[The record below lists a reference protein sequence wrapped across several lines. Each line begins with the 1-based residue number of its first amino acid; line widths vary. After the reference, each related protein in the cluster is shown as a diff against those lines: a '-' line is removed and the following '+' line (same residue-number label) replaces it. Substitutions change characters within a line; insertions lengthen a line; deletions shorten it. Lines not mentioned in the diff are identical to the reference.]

1 MEVTDVQ
8 YKESE
13 IGVIPVDWNV
23 KKISDFSKP
32 VRGGSPRPAGSP
44 LYFNGD
50 YIPWLTV
57 AALTNI
63 SSSQIFVSETEGFL
77 TQLGSEYSRTLEKD
91 TLIIANSGATLGV
104 AKLLA
109 IKCCA
114 NDGIAA
120 LNNFSR
126 EVDKAYV
133 VYYINS
139 ITQKLREV
147 VATGNGQPNLNT
159 TLIGD
164 LRIPLPPTKSE
175 QTAIATALSD
185 TDALI
190 ENLEKLIAKKRNIKQ
205 GVMQELLTGR
215 KRLEGFSTEW
225 RYSTLSKF
233 VADKKFAIVDG
244 PFGSQMKVQDFVE
257 QGIPIVEMEH
267 LKNKFLEPDKLDR
280 YITHKKF
287 EELIRSSV
295 FPDDIII
302 SKTGS
307 LGYISI
313 VPSSIEKAL
322 ITSRLAKITLDKKKA
337 NISFV
342 FQCLARLREIEYWQ
356 RTAQGGTM
364 LILSIANISHAPIP
378 DISIYE
384 QKEIADILDTMDN
397 DIERLEQILNK
408 YNMIKQGMMQA
419 LLTGKIRLA

>member
-63 SSSQIFVSETEGFL
+63 SSSQLFVSETEGFL

-215 KRLEGFSTEW
+215 KRLAGFNGEWMKIKLGDICDIRKGQLITEKTAAGGEFPVIAGGINPSYFHNRPNRGKNTITISASGANAGYVSFHRNPIFASDCSTIEEKGTFNIV
-225 RYSTLSKF
+225 YIFFLLQLF
-233 VADKKFAIVDG
+233 QKKIFKLQTGGAQPHVY
-244 PFGSQMKVQDFVE
+244 P
-257 QGIPIVEMEH
+257 EH
-267 LKNKFLEPDKLDR
+267 LKPLEL
-280 YITHKKF
+280 
-287 EELIRSSV
+287 V
-295 FPDDIII
+295 FPQEVTEQD
-302 SKTGS
+302 
-307 LGYISI
+307 
-313 VPSSIEKAL
+313 A
-322 ITSRLAKITLDKKKA
+322 
-337 NISFV
+337 
-342 FQCLARLREIEYWQ
+342 
-356 RTAQGGTM
+356 
-364 LILSIANISHAPIP
+364 IANILI
-378 DISIYE
+378 DIDEELSG
-384 QKEIADILDTMDN
+384 
-397 DIERLEQILNK
+397 LEKQMNK
-408 YNMIKQGMMQA
+408 YQLIKQGMMQT
-419 LLTGKIRLA
+419 LLTGKIRLV

>member
-1 MEVTDVQ
+1 MELTDVQ

-13 IGVIPVDWNV
+13 IGVIPVDWEV

-63 SSSQIFVSETEGFL
+63 SSSRLFVSETEGFL
-77 TQLGSEYSRTLEKD
+77 THLGSEYSRTLEKD

-120 LNNFSR
+120 LINFSK
-126 EVDKAYV
+126 EVDKTYV
-133 VYYINS
+133 VYYLNS

-175 QTAIATALSD
+175 QNAIATTLSD

-190 ENLEKLIAKKRNIKQ
+190 ESLEKLIAKKRNIKQ
-205 GVMQELLTGR
+205 GVMQELLTGK
-215 KRLEGFSTEW
+215 KRLAGFNGEWAKIELGDICDISKGQLITEKTAAGGEFPVIAGGINPSYFHNRPNRGKNTITISASGANAGYVSFHRNPIFASDCSTIEEKGTFNIV
-225 RYSTLSKF
+225 YLFF
-233 VADKKFAIVDG
+233 VLQLFQKKIFKLQTGGAQPHVY
-244 PFGSQMKVQDFVE
+244 P
-257 QGIPIVEMEH
+257 EH
-267 LKNKFLEPDKLDR
+267 LKPLEL
-280 YITHKKF
+280 
-287 EELIRSSV
+287 L
-295 FPDDIII
+295 FPQEV
-302 SKTGS
+302 TEQ
-307 LGYISI
+307 Y
-313 VPSSIEKAL
+313 A
-322 ITSRLAKITLDKKKA
+322 
-337 NISFV
+337 
-342 FQCLARLREIEYWQ
+342 
-356 RTAQGGTM
+356 
-364 LILSIANISHAPIP
+364 IANILI
-378 DISIYE
+378 DIDEELSG
-384 QKEIADILDTMDN
+384 
-397 DIERLEQILNK
+397 LEKQMNK
-408 YNMIKQGMMQA
+408 YQLIKQGMMQT
-419 LLTGKIRLA
+419 LLTGKIRLNH

>member
-1 MEVTDVQ
+1 
-8 YKESE
+8 
-13 IGVIPVDWNV
+13 
-23 KKISDFSKP
+23 
-32 VRGGSPRPAGSP
+32 
-44 LYFNGD
+44 
-50 YIPWLTV
+50 
-57 AALTNI
+57 
-63 SSSQIFVSETEGFL
+63 
-77 TQLGSEYSRTLEKD
+77 
-91 TLIIANSGATLGV
+91 
-104 AKLLA
+104 
-109 IKCCA
+109 
-114 NDGIAA
+114 
-120 LNNFSR
+120 
-126 EVDKAYV
+126 
-133 VYYINS
+133 
-139 ITQKLREV
+139 
-147 VATGNGQPNLNT
+147 
-159 TLIGD
+159 
-164 LRIPLPPTKSE
+164 
-175 QTAIATALSD
+175 
-185 TDALI
+185 
-190 ENLEKLIAKKRNIKQ
+190 
-205 GVMQELLTGR
+205 MQELLTGR
-215 KRLEGFSTEW
+215 KRLAGFSTEW

-342 FQCLARLREIEYWQ
+342 FQCLTRLREIEYWQ

-397 DIERLEQILNK
+397 DIERLEQILYK
-408 YNMIKQGMMQA
+408 YNMIKHGMMQA
-419 LLTGKIRLA
+419 LLTGKIRLI